1 MIKFFTNRELS
12 KRLDIN
18 LARWKRW
25 SREFIPPDPLGGMQ
39 TGYARQYHP
48 DEAFKVHLG
57 GHLVSDLK
65 FAIPEAKQILADLQE
80 WLADKGFYFN
90 VKGSAVSQHGVE
102 ALIKEYIVFISKEKL
117 PDNTYKI
124 RYTVRGII
132 SQKPVNY
139 RNFEV
144 MEELYTE
151 TEIGLWP
158 DKPAVDGMPVVNT
171 LKINGVLNNFVTRMD
186 LDQSCYPA
194 LNPQIQSVTG
204 G

>member
-1 MIKFFTNRELS
+1 MIKFFTNRQLS
-12 KRLDIN
+12 KKLDIN

-25 SREFIPPDPLGGMQ
+25 SREFIAPDPLGGMQ

-90 VKGSAVSQHGVE
+90 VKGGEVSQNGVE
-102 ALIKEYIVFISKEKL
+102 ALIKEYIVFIIKERL

-124 RYTVRGII
+124 SYTIRGII
-132 SQKPVNY
+132 SQKPVHYQNI
-139 RNFEV
+139 EV
-144 MEELYTE
+144 MEELYE
-151 TEIGLWP
+151 QTEIGLPP
-158 DKPAVDGMPVVNT
+158 DKPAADGMHVVKT

-186 LDQSCYPA
+186 LDRSCYTA
-194 LNPQIQSVTG
+194 LNEIQNHSG
-204 G
+204 Q

>member
-1 MIKFFTNRELS
+1 MIKYFTNRELS

-48 DEAFKVHLG
+48 DEAFNVYLG

-65 FAIPEAKQILADLQE
+65 FAIPEAKQILADLQGL
-80 WLADKGFYFN
+80 LADKGFYFN
-90 VKGSAVSQHGVE
+90 VKGGAVSRNSIE
-102 ALIKEYIVFISKEKL
+102 ALIKEYIVFISKERL
-117 PDNTYKI
+117 PDNTDRI

-132 SQKPVNY
+132 SQKPVHY
-139 RNFEV
+139 QNFEV

-151 TEIGLWP
+151 TEIGLQP
-158 DKPAVDGMPVVNT
+158 DKSAVYDTNAVKT
-171 LKINGVLNNFVTRMD
+171 LHISGVLSNFVVRMD
-186 LDQSCYPA
+186 LEKVCYPA
-194 LNPQIQSVTG
+194 LNPQIP
-204 G
+204 

>member
-90 VKGSAVSQHGVE
+90 VKGGAVSQNGVE

-124 RYTVRGII
+124 RYTIRGII
-132 SQKPVNY
+132 SQKPVHYQNI
-139 RNFEV
+139 EV
-144 MEELYTE
+144 MEELYAQ
-151 TEIGLWP
+151 TEIGLQS
-158 DKPAVDGMPVVNT
+158 DKPAADKTSAV
-171 LKINGVLNNFVTRMD
+171 KILNISVVLNNFVAKMD
-186 LDQSCYPA
+186 LEQACYPA
-194 LNPQIQSVTG
+194 LNPQIT
-204 G
+204 

>member
-1 MIKFFTNRELS
+1 MIKFFTNRQLS
-12 KRLDIN
+12 KKLDIN

-90 VKGSAVSQHGVE
+90 VKGGEVSQNGVE
-102 ALIKEYIVFISKEKL
+102 ALIKEYIVFISKERL

-124 RYTVRGII
+124 SYTIRGII
-132 SQKPVNY
+132 SNKPVRY
-139 RNFEV
+139 QNFEI

-151 TEIGLWP
+151 TVIGLPP
-158 DKPAVDGMPVVNT
+158 DKSAVYDTNAVKT
-171 LKINGVLNNFVTRMD
+171 LHISVVLNNFVARMD
-186 LDQSCYPA
+186 LEQACYPA

>member
-1 MIKFFTNRELS
+1 MIKFFTNRQLS
-12 KRLDIN
+12 KKLDIN

-80 WLADKGFYFN
+80 WLAEKGFYFN
-90 VKGSAVSQHGVE
+90 VKGGEVSQNGVE
-102 ALIKEYIVFISKEKL
+102 ALIKEYIVFISKERL

-124 RYTVRGII
+124 LYIVRGII
-132 SQKPVNY
+132 SNKPVRY
-139 RNFEV
+139 QNFEI

-151 TEIGLWP
+151 TVIGLPP
-158 DKPAVDGMPVVNT
+158 DKSAVYDTNAVKT
-171 LKINGVLNNFVTRMD
+171 LHISVVLNNFVVRMD
-186 LDQSCYPA
+186 LEQACYPA
-194 LNPQIQSVTG
+194 FNL
-204 G
+204 